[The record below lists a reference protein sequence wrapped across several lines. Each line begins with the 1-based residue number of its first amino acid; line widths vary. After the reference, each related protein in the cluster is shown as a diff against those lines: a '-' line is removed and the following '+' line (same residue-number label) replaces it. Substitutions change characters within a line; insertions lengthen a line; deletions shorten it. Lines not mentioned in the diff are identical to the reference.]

1 MKRFGTHGMCGQALI
16 MFVLVSAALVMVLG
30 LAIDASGGWWKSQRQ
45 NDAIEIA
52 KESALSRSNEIKFD
66 ATDSTRAIDEVVYSS
81 LTENLKDIESSEV
94 SVTSWEVPET
104 KTGSMNRL
112 IGVEVT
118 VTGAYRCV
126 FAQTFGFSSI
136 PVKNTI
142 TFTINP
148 YSSTEALAADANGT
162 AAVSRSTPASR
173 SVRKHTNDAQR
184 RIRYLRC
191 AERRN
196 RKGTRG
202 ALLRPA
208 L

>member
-1 MKRFGTHGMCGQALI
+1 MMRYGSRRMRGQALI

-66 ATDSTRAIDEVVYSS
+66 ATDSTRAIDEIVYAS

-104 KTGSMNRL
+104 KT
-112 IGVEVT
+112 
-118 VTGAYRCV
+118 
-126 FAQTFGFSSI
+126 FGFSSI

-148 YSSTEALAADANGT
+148 YSSTEVWRQDANGHGCRLAKHAGKPVGQET
-162 AAVSRSTPASR
+162 YETLSAASGIS
-173 SVRKHTNDAQR
+173 DALNAA
-184 RIRYLRC
+184 IEKGL
-191 AERRN
+191 AE
-196 RKGTRG
+196 
-202 ALLRPA
+202 LS
-208 L
+208 

>member
-1 MKRFGTHGMCGQALI
+1 MMRYGTRRMRGQALI

-30 LAIDASGGWWKSQRQ
+30 LAIDASGAWRKSQRQ

-66 ATDSTRAIDEVVYSS
+66 ATDSTRAIDEIIYAS

-112 IGVEVT
+112 IGVEVA
-118 VTGAYRCV
+118 VTGTYRCV
-126 FAQTFGFSSI
+126 FAQTFGFRSI

-148 YSSTEALAADANGT
+148 YSSTEVWRQDANGHGCRLAKPAGKT
-162 AAVSRSTPASR
+162 VGQETYETLSAASGIS
-173 SVRKHTNDAQR
+173 DALNAA
-184 RIRYLRC
+184 IEKGL
-191 AERRN
+191 AE
-196 RKGTRG
+196 
-202 ALLRPA
+202 LS
-208 L
+208 